1 MTELLTSV
9 LGGQARTLLAA
20 LGGYFVLKGW
30 LTPEQ
35 SASIESDALAVLAK
49 YAALLGPAVW
59 SMYAK
64 YRASL
69 LKLAASQLPADA
81 SEGDIRARAVLLGLG
96 DLVKA
101 PTKDLR
107 NRMAMLEA
115 RVHDLEAKQ

>member
-1 MTELLTSV
+1 VTELLKSV
-9 LGGQARTLLAA
+9 LGGQTRTLLAA
-20 LGGYFVLKGW
+20 VGGYFVLKGW
-30 LTPEQ
+30 LSPEQ
-35 SASIESDALAVLAK
+35 SASIESDALAVIAK
-49 YAALLGPAVW
+49 YAALVGPSLW

-69 LKLAASQLPADA
+69 LTLAASQLPADA
-81 SEGDIRARAVLLGLG
+81 SEGDIRARAVLLGFS

-115 RVHDLEAKQ
+115 RVHDLEAKS